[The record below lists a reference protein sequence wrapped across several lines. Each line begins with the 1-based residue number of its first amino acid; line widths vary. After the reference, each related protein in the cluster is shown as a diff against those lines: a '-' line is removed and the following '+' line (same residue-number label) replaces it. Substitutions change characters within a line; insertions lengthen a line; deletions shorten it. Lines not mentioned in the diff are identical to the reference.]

1 MKKIFGV
8 LVLLVVAGIVA
19 GVVVLK
25 TIDINRIGKSNLY
38 VEVIEPTEVKE
49 DKLKSGEIV
58 KGYWYEQK
66 AFDTKGNEVDIEF
79 SALKELRKGAYLK
92 LYVKKDNTVTS
103 YDEVKWGDIPSDT
116 QAKLEGKGTKSQED

>member
-1 MKKIFGV
+1 MKKVFGV
-8 LVLLVVAGIVA
+8 IGVLILLVVVGT
-19 GVVVLK
+19 VLLR

-49 DKLKSGEIV
+49 EKLNSGEIV
-58 KGYWYEQK
+58 KSYWYEQK
-66 AFDTKGNEVDIEF
+66 AFDTKGNEVGIEF
-79 SALKELRKGAYLK
+79 FARKELRKGAYLK
-92 LYVKKDNTVTS
+92 LYVGKDNEVSS

>member
-1 MKKIFGV
+1 MKKVFGV
-8 LVLLVVAGIVA
+8 IGVLILLVVVGTVL
-19 GVVVLK
+19 LK

-49 DKLKSGEIV
+49 DKLNSGEIV
-58 KGYWYEQK
+58 KSYWYEQK

-79 SALKELRKGAYLK
+79 SAIKELRKGAYLK
-92 LYVKKDNTVTS
+92 LYVKKNNTVTS

-116 QAKLEGKGTKSQED
+116 QAKLEEKGTKSQED

>member
-49 DKLKSGEIV
+49 DKLNSGEIV
-58 KGYWYEQK
+58 EGYWYEQK

>member
-49 DKLKSGEIV
+49 DKLNSGEIV
-58 KGYWYEQK
+58 EGYWYEQK

-116 QAKLEGKGTKSQED
+116 QAKLEGKGTKLQED

>member
-1 MKKIFGV
+1 MKKVFGV
-8 LVLLVVAGIVA
+8 IGVLILLVVVGT
-19 GVVVLK
+19 VLLR

-49 DKLKSGEIV
+49 DILNSGEIV
-58 KGYWYEQK
+58 KNYLYEQK

-79 SALKELRKGAYLK
+79 FGLKELRKGAYLK
-92 LYVKKDNTVTS
+92 LYVKKDNTVSS

-116 QAKLEGKGTKSQED
+116 QAKLEEKGTK

>member
-1 MKKIFGV
+1 MKKVFGV
-8 LVLLVVAGIVA
+8 IGVLILLVVVGTVL
-19 GVVVLK
+19 LK

-49 DKLKSGEIV
+49 DKLNSGEIV
-58 KGYWYEQK
+58 KSYWYEQK

-79 SALKELRKGAYLK
+79 SAIKELRKGAYLK

-116 QAKLEGKGTKSQED
+116 QAKLEEKGTKSQED